1 MCEYLLIPFVEFEIR
16 FGTNNV
22 NKFDSCVDKKYFE
35 KILKVLETGTFKNI
49 VTSKT
54 TENIKDSLRLVND
67 TDIIMKENVIKR
79 DTTLENSPFDIR
91 LSINQEFK
99 LKSYIKSFNKQDSL
113 VRVKERKSFIDD
125 NFRYDLTI
133 VNQKANGINTTK
145 YEIEME
151 LLINQ
156 ETLMWDN
163 GFINHFLECKIY
175 DLINIVEPLERDK
188 FKIKVL

>member
-16 FGTNNV
+16 FGTNSI

-35 KILKVLETGTFKNI
+35 KIVSVLETGTFKN
-49 VTSKT
+49 VVFTKT

-67 TDIIMKENVIKR
+67 TDIIMKENVIKK

-99 LKSYIKSFNKQDSL
+99 LKSYIKSFNKQESL

-145 YEIEME
+145 YEMEME

-156 ETLMWDN
+156 ETLTWDN
-163 GFINHFLECKIY
+163 NYINHFLECKIY
-175 DLINIVEPLERDK
+175 DLINIVEPLEREK